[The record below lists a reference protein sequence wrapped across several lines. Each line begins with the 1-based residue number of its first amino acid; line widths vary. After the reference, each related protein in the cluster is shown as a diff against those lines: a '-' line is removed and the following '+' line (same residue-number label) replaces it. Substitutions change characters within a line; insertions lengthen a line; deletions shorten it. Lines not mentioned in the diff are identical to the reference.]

1 MNKTLKSR
9 NLTAL
14 AGRLARQM
22 DQPFG
27 FQPLQPQTIIVPNL
41 DTARWL
47 KLFLAKKNGIA
58 ANIEFLLPS
67 EWQYR
72 QIRKLYPE
80 LPKKLPSDILPMSWS
95 IFHVLMDQ
103 KAITQFPKLQRYIA
117 KQEGSGIETEAWKL
131 AKQIASVF
139 DQYLVY
145 RPQLLMNWQ
154 TGKTGDG
161 DEKWQADLWRLLN
174 KNWKSFTDEQLRKNR
189 VELFQDLLQAVEGGK
204 LTFDSPIFVFN
215 PGLIPEPILKTLNA
229 AGRRTDLFFYYVQPV
244 DDDQLTEEN
253 LKNPLLKSLGREA
266 LNIHQTVAKNVNAES
281 EFFGESRSHIRGN
294 LDKVKNSIFSNQVV
308 ADLSAPDETVQVRS
322 CHSPL
327 REIETLHQFLLEAF
341 ENHDDLHPDDV
352 LVVTPDPR
360 KYEPFVK
367 AVFNHSEAGLPE
379 IPWSLG
385 KSRTADHSAERTFRQ
400 LLNLIDSRFTFA
412 GVIDLFMMKPVFE
425 AYGVTE
431 TEAYHIKQWMEEN
444 HVVWGLNGEHRKEFD
459 QPADDTQTWQTAM
472 NRGWLGQWMAAEP
485 GEMAGHAL
493 LFNGVESTSE
503 KEIWASFSKFLNK
516 LIEFRTSSK
525 HKRNIE
531 NWYKWLSGLLTDFF
545 TDGYLASRQGM
556 HLLKTLD
563 TFRDSAGI
571 VNFSG
576 KISFSMVRSEIL
588 SSLEQT
594 SSTGAFF
601 TRGVTF
607 SSMVPVRSIPFKIV
621 ALIGLN
627 ETDFPRKPGS
637 PDFDLLAQNP
647 APGDRNRKLED
658 RNLFLESILAAE
670 NIHYCSYI
678 GQSPVD
684 NESIPP
690 SPIVHEWV
698 DYLSKLCN
706 CEKEEIIQKEPLN
719 SFSPTNFKNG
729 RSFSELNYKILKTR
743 QEEREE
749 ISGLELPE
757 ELPAAETLGD
767 ISVNDLARFFRN
779 PVRWFVSDR
788 LEARLSRPD
797 EEKNEFQADHLEKH
811 LLFQRVF
818 GWMLDGMPD
827 EKMRSILLQS
837 GALPAGWPGERML
850 QEIMGNV
857 RIAMQELKTLE
868 IEPKIT
874 QKEISVWLDQK
885 SINGT
890 VASYTDDFLLDITPS
905 KFSGSIALEGW
916 IRHLCWQASENQSNN
931 HFRLLC
937 DLKKGAPIWILFKP
951 VQNAEEILRELIVL
965 FERSQGSPLPFFP
978 KTVYADEEAERD
990 KKKNDPIKK
999 AALEFEGSDFSFAER
1014 DDLSI
1019 AVLMGENT
1027 PFREDFVSDEYRKI
1041 VQIMMDNMEVL

>member
-1 MNKTLKSR
+1 MNKILKSR
-9 NLTAL
+9 KLTSL
-14 AGRLARQM
+14 AGHLAGQM
-22 DQPFG
+22 DQYSG
-27 FQPLQPQTIIVPNL
+27 SDPLQPQTIIVPNL
-41 DTARWL
+41 DTARWV
-47 KLFLAKKNGIA
+47 KLFLAKNNGIA

-95 IFHVLMDQ
+95 IFQVLMNQ
-103 KAITQFPKLQRYIA
+103 KTISQFPKLQRYIV
-117 KQEGSGIETEAWKL
+117 KQEDARKETEAWKL

-139 DQYLVY
+139 DEYMVY
-145 RPQLLMNWQ
+145 RPQLIMKWQ
-154 TGKTGDG
+154 SGKIGKD
-161 DEKWQADLWRLLN
+161 DEQWQADLWRLLN
-174 KNWKSFTDEQLRKNR
+174 KKWKTLGNEQVRKNR
-189 VELFQDLLQAVEGGK
+189 MELFGELLQKVEDGK
-204 LTFDSPIFVFN
+204 LTFESPIYVFN

-229 AGRRTDLFFYYVQPV
+229 AGRRTDLFFYYIQPV
-244 DDDQLTEEN
+244 DDEQLTEEN

-266 LNIHQTVAKNVNAES
+266 VNIHQTVSKNVNS
-281 EFFGESRSHIRGN
+281 ENEFIGESRSHVRCN
-294 LDKVKNSIFSNQVV
+294 LDKVKHSIFSNRAL
-308 ADLSAPDETVQVRS
+308 ADVSEPDETIQVRS

-327 REIETLHQFLLEAF
+327 REIETLHQFLLEVF
-341 ENHDDLHPDDV
+341 ENYDDLHPDDV
-352 LVVTPDPR
+352 LVVTPEPQ
-360 KYEPFVK
+360 KYESFVN
-367 AVFNHSEAGLPE
+367 AVFNHSETGLPE

-385 KSRTADHSAERTFRQ
+385 KSRTADHSAERTLRQ
-400 LLNLIDSRFTFA
+400 LLKLIDSRFTFA
-412 GVIDLFMMKPVFE
+412 GVIDLFMMKPVSE
-425 AYGVTE
+425 AFGVSE
-431 TEAYHIKQWMEEN
+431 TEAYQIRHWMEEN

-459 QPADDTQTWQTAM
+459 QPADDNQTWQAALK
-472 NRGWLGQWMAAEP
+472 RGWLGQWMAAEP
-485 GEMAGHAL
+485 GEMAGHTL
-493 LFNGVESTSE
+493 LFHGVESTSE
-503 KEIWASFSKFLNK
+503 KEAWASFSKFLNR
-516 LIEFRTSSK
+516 LDDFRKSSK
-525 HKRNIE
+525 QKRHLE
-531 NWYKWLSGLLTDFF
+531 EWQTWLNGLLKEFF
-545 TDGYLASRQGM
+545 TDSYLASRQGM
-556 HLLKTLD
+556 QLLNVLD
-563 TFRDSAGI
+563 TFCDCGRI
-571 VNFSG
+571 VNYSG
-576 KISFSMVRSEIL
+576 KISFSMIRSEIL

-594 SSTGAFF
+594 RSTGAFF

-607 SSMVPVRSIPFKIV
+607 SSMVPVRSIPFKVI

-647 APGDRNRKLED
+647 AAGDRNRKLED
-658 RNLFLESILAAE
+658 RNLFLHTILAAE

-719 SFSPTNFKNG
+719 SFSPTHFKNG
-729 RSFSELNYKILKTR
+729 RSYSELNYKILKTR
-743 QEEREE
+743 EEEDEE
-749 ISGLELPE
+749 ISGIEFPGKFTATKLSD
-757 ELPAAETLGD
+757 D
-767 ISVNDLARFFRN
+767 ISVSDLARFFRN
-779 PVRWFVSDR
+779 PVRWFVGEQ
-788 LEARLSRPD
+788 LEARLSQPD

-818 GWMLDGMPD
+818 GWMLDGIPD

-874 QKEISVWLDQK
+874 QKEISVWMDQK

-978 KTVYADEEAERD
+978 KTVYAYEEAERD
-990 KKKNDPIKK
+990 KKKKDPIKK